1 MGHAYTPGLKVSHAA
16 AWTRRRV
23 LPIPGEVLVQAGDRV
38 EPDTVVARALLPG
51 NVVTMHVS
59 RTLGVAASDL
69 AELLLVQEGDAV
81 TKDQPVARSKG
92 IFGMLKQTALAPT
105 TGVFESVSRVSGQAI
120 FREAPI
126 PVEVLAYVA
135 GEVGGVEPGL
145 GVEVNARG
153 TMVQG
158 IFGIGPE
165 THGPLVMV
173 GQDPARPLRP
183 EDIRDE
189 HAGAV
194 LVGGSL
200 ADLAVLKRAI
210 EARVAALVTGGIDAA
225 DLKGLLGYDLG
236 VAITGSETVGLTL
249 VVTEGFGALAM
260 SPRTHRLLAAR
271 AGQVASVS
279 GATQI
284 RAGVMRP
291 EVLVPGE
298 VAALEQTA
306 VDSGVLADGSVVR
319 IIRDP
324 HFGALGKVIALPPEP
339 RALDTEAKVRI
350 LTVALAADGELVMLP
365 RANVELVDERV

>member
-16 AWTRRRV
+16 AWRRRRV
-23 LPIPGEVLVQAGDRV
+23 LPIPGDVLVAAGDRV

-51 NVVTMHVS
+51 NVVTMYVS
-59 RTLGVAASDL
+59 RTLGVAPADL
-69 AELLLVQEGDAV
+69 ADLLLVAEGGEVAR
-81 TKDQPVARSKG
+81 DQPVARSKG

-105 TGVFESVSRVSGQAI
+105 TGVLESVSRVSGQAI

-135 GEVGGVEPGL
+135 GEVASVDQGL
-145 GVEVNARG
+145 GVEVAARG

-165 THGPLVMV
+165 THGPVVLV
-173 GQDPARPLRP
+173 GADPERPLRP
-183 EDIRDE
+183 EDLRDE

-194 LVGGSL
+194 LVGGSMAGL
-200 ADLAVLKRAI
+200 DVLERAI

-249 VVTEGFGALAM
+249 VVTEGFGELAM
-260 SPRTHRLLAAR
+260 SPRTHRLLAAA
-271 AGQVASVS
+271 AGRTASVS

-284 RAGVMRP
+284 RAGVVRP
-291 EVLVPGE
+291 EVLVPGDVGE
-298 VAALEQTA
+298 LERTA
-306 VDSGVLADGSVVR
+306 VDTGMLSVGSVVR

-324 HFGALGKVIALPPEP
+324 HFGTLGKVVELPPEP
-339 RALDTEAKVRI
+339 RALDTEARVRI
-350 LTVALAADGELVMLP
+350 LTVALASGGGQVTLP